1 MMALAATDLAFGYR
15 DKLVGQGVTLAVARG
30 EVLCLLGPNGCGKT
44 TLFKTLLGLI
54 PTQGGRLELEGRPV
68 AGFSRAEF
76 ARRIGY
82 VPQAHASTFPF
93 RVVEMVLMGRA
104 SRVGTFA
111 TPSARDREA
120 VDKALETLDIAHL
133 RDRVFTEISGG
144 ERQMALIARAL
155 AQEPDMLVMDE
166 PTASLDFGNQ
176 ARVLE
181 RIQALRSSG
190 LAIVLSTHDPGH
202 AFACADRVA
211 LMKAGRIVAQG
222 SPGNVVTADSL
233 RDLYGVEVAISY
245 MEQAGRPVC
254 TPLLTNRYNG
264 ELKHENQRTQHS

>member
-1 MMALAATDLAFGYR
+1 MMFLAATGLAFGYR
-15 DKLVGQGVTLAVARG
+15 NKPVGQDVTLSVERG

-44 TLFKTLLGLI
+44 TLFRTMLGLL
-54 PTQGGRLELEGRPV
+54 PPQGGRLELEGRAV

-76 ARRIGY
+76 ARRVGY

-93 RVVEMVLMGRA
+93 RVIEMVLMGRA
-104 SRVGTFA
+104 SRIGAFA

-120 VDKALETLDIAHL
+120 ADGALATLGIAHL

-176 ARVLE
+176 ALVLE
-181 RIQALRSSG
+181 RIAALRATG

-211 LMKAGRIVAQG
+211 LMKSGRIVAQG
-222 SPGNVVTADSL
+222 AVSDVVTADSL
-233 RDLYGVEVAISY
+233 RDLYGVGVAVAY
-245 MEQAGRPVC
+245 MDQAGRSVC
-254 TPLLTNRYNG
+254 APLLERR
-264 ELKHENQRTQHS
+264 KDHP

>member
-1 MMALAATDLAFGYR
+1 MMFLAARDLAFGYR
-15 DKLVGQGVTLAVARG
+15 NKPIGQDVTLSVGRG
-30 EVLCLLGPNGCGKT
+30 EVVCVLGPNGCGKT
-44 TLFKTLLGLI
+44 TLFKTLLGLL
-54 PTQGGRLELEGRPV
+54 PAQGGRLELEGRAV
-68 AGFSRAEF
+68 ANFSRAEF
-76 ARRIGY
+76 ARRVGY

-93 RVVEMVLMGRA
+93 RVIEMVLMGRA
-104 SRVGTFA
+104 SRIDTFA
-111 TPSARDREA
+111 APSARDRA
-120 VDKALETLDIAHL
+120 AADKALDALGIAHL

-176 ARVLE
+176 ARVL
-181 RIQALRSSG
+181 RQIGSLRAMG

-222 SPGNVVTADSL
+222 KPGDVVTSESL
-233 RDLYGVEVAISY
+233 RDLYGVDVAVSY
-245 MEQAGRPVC
+245 MDQAGRSVC
-254 TPLLTNRYNG
+254 APLL
-264 ELKHENQRTQHS
+264 ENL